1 MRDKTNIEM
10 LAEAA
15 DSDGVSPDDFY
26 AYMPAH
32 CYIYAPSREMWLASS
47 VNARVPPIP
56 GPNNKSISASAW
68 LDRHRPVEQ
77 MTWCPGL
84 PMLVRNRL
92 ISEGGWIERAGVSC
106 FNLYRA
112 PAIEPGNAAA
122 AKPWLEHVRRVFG
135 NDAGHIINWLAHRVQ
150 RPEVKINHAL
160 VLGGNQGIGKDTA
173 LEPAKHAVG
182 PWNFLEVSPQ
192 HLLGRFN
199 GFLKSVILRVNE
211 ARDLGDI
218 NRFQFYDH
226 MKAYTAAP
234 PDVLRVDE
242 KNLREH
248 NVFNCVGVI
257 ITTNHKADGIFLPAD
272 DRRHFV
278 AWSGLCKDDFDA
290 NYWVKL
296 WRWYRE
302 GGARD
307 VAAYLSE
314 LDISAF
320 DPKAPPPKT
329 PAFWDIVDAN
339 RAPEDAELADV
350 LDKLGMPEATTLTR
364 VTNQATGDFE
374 LWIKDRKNRR
384 AIPHRLEKCGYVPVR
399 NDLADDGL
407 WKMSGK
413 RQVIYARSTLSL
425 AAQLKAARSLVAD
438 TEPRSA

>member
-1 MRDKTNIEM
+1 
-10 LAEAA
+10 
-15 DSDGVSPDDFY
+15 
-26 AYMPAH
+26 
-32 CYIYAPSREMWLASS
+32 MWPASS
-47 VNARVPPIP
+47 VNSRVPPIP
-56 GPNNKSISASAW
+56 VADDKSIPASRW

-92 ISEGGWIERAGVSC
+92 IAEGGWIERTSVSC

-112 PAIEPGNAAA
+112 PTIEPGNAGDVG
-122 AKPWLEHVRRVFG
+122 PWLDHVHKVFG
-135 NDAGHIINWLAHRVQ
+135 SDAGHIITWLAQRAQ
-150 RPEVKINHAL
+150 RPGEKINHAL

-173 LEPAKHAVG
+173 LEPVKHAIG

-226 MKAYTAAP
+226 IKAYTASP

-248 NVFNCVGVI
+248 SVFNCVGVI
-257 ITTNHKADGIFLPAD
+257 ITTNHKADGIYLPAD

-278 AWSGLCKDDFDA
+278 AWSRLCKDDFDA
-290 NYWVKL
+290 SYWVKL

-302 GGARD
+302 GGSAN
-307 VAAYLSE
+307 VAAYLAE
-314 LDISAF
+314 LDISDF

-339 RAPEDAELADV
+339 RAPEDAELADT
-350 LDKLGMPEATTLTR
+350 LDMLGNPEATTLIR
-364 VTNQATGDFE
+364 ISNEAKGDFGE
-374 LWIKDRKNRR
+374 WIKDRKNRR

-407 WKMSGK
+407 WKINGK
-413 RQVIYARSTLSL
+413 RQVVYARSIFPL
-425 AAQLKAARSLVAD
+425 AAQLKAARSL
-438 TEPRSA
+438 TGQSA